1 MGFVQYDQWQIYD
14 AAGRRKY
21 INATERALFLA
32 QADRLAPHLRAL
44 CYALVYSG
52 ARISELLALTRHQLD
67 ADGHALTIRTLKRR
81 RLKFRVI
88 PIPPEITAML
98 LALQPTVDGR
108 FWTLHRTTAWRLVK
122 RLMEGG
128 GVSGPMACNRGLR
141 HGFGIRAA
149 GRNVPLSTIRKMM
162 GHASLNTTMIYLDAI
177 GAEEREFAERM
188 W

>member
-1 MGFVQYDQWQIYD
+1 MGFVRFDQWQIHD

-21 INATERALFLA
+21 INAAERALFLS
-32 QADRLAPHLRAL
+32 QADHLASHLRAL

-52 ARISELLALTRHQLD
+52 ARISELLSLTRHQID
-67 ADGHALTIRTLKRR
+67 ADTSALTIRTLKSR

-88 PIPPEITAML
+88 PIPPTIIAML
-98 LALQPTVDGR
+98 LALPPTEDGR
-108 FWTLHRTTAWRLVK
+108 LWTLHRTTAWRLVK
-122 RLMEGG
+122 RLMQ
-128 GVSGPMACNRGLR
+128 GVGVCGPMACNRGLR

-162 GHASLNTTMIYLDAI
+162 GHASLNTTIIYLDAI